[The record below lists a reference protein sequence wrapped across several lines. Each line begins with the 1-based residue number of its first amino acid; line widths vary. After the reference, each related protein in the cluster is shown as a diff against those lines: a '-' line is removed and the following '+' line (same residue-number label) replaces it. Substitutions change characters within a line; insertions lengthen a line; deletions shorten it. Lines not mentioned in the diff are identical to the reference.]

1 MATCQRTMEGEEQEA
16 LFGSSSSSYP
26 CAALYYV
33 QSPSTASHAN
43 SNLSVDCG
51 GRGHPSSPSD
61 ASAALLVL
69 DTAATNRSSCNDVG
83 DHEAASRLAL
93 SQLSRY
99 SSSSSRGSNSSF
111 KKPLGGPRLCVVD
124 VGAGGEEYAGGGVD
138 ELLQLRARRR
148 GRGIARFV
156 AVDLSSP
163 CACVLLQVGWRFLVS
178 FAVALLVFFF
188 LTKPPVPKVSF
199 KVVGFKQFSLR
210 EGLDNTGVATKI
222 LSSNCSV
229 AMEID
234 NNSKA
239 FGLHVHSPTLD
250 MGFGRLKLA
259 SSLGPD
265 ESYVESDSYSIL
277 GLYVA
282 VKDRPVYGAGRSMQD
297 MLESGQGLPLAIRMG
312 SSSSYRVV
320 GSLIRLRYRHQE
332 ECLLVLEYVGH
343 DERSTIR
350 VRNSTCAARTRRA

>member
-1 MATCQRTMEGEEQEA
+1 MEGEEQEA
-16 LFGSSSSSYP
+16 LFSSSYP
-26 CAALYYV
+26 CTALYYV

-43 SNLSVDCG
+43 SNLSDCG
-51 GRGHPSSPSD
+51 RGPPSD
-61 ASAALLVL
+61 AAAAAALLSPPAFP
-69 DTAATNRSSCNDVG
+69 DGANRSSCSGGAADQ
-83 DHEAASRLAL
+83 EAASRLAL
-93 SQLSRY
+93 SRY
-99 SSSSSRGSNSSF
+99 SSSRGSNSSF
-111 KKPLGGPRLCVVD
+111 KKSLSYDLQKSGSRLRVVD
-124 VGAGGEEYAGGGVD
+124 AGGEEYTGGSVG
-138 ELLQLRARRR
+138 ELLAGR
-148 GRGIARFV
+148 GRGRGMSRFV

-163 CACVLLQVGWRFLVS
+163 CACVLFQVGWRFLVS
-178 FAVALLVFFF
+178 LAVALLVFF
-188 LTKPPVPKVSF
+188 LVTKPPVPKVSF

-229 AMEID
+229 DMEID

-239 FGLHVHSPTLD
+239 FGLHVHSPTLHMD
-250 MGFGRLKLA
+250 FGRLQLA

-265 ESYVESDSYSIL
+265 ESYVESDSYSTL

-297 MLESGQGLPLAIRMG
+297 MLESGQGLPLVVRMG
-312 SSSSYRVV
+312 SRSSYRVV

-332 ECLLVLEYVGH
+332 ECLLVLEYGGH
-343 DERSTIR
+343 ERGAIR